1 MPQWQRVRALI
12 LLGPGAGPGYTFSR
26 VVIEGPPSWL
36 LLHSLVVL
44 RKRPVPHRHTHAVT
58 KRMSEKPVRRIDDG
72 NEAMPP
78 RFDSDAPLWISDFG
92 GLSANGHVNRD
103 GCIQCS

>member
-1 MPQWQRVRALI
+1 VRARATRS
-12 LLGPGAGPGYTFSR
+12 PR

-78 RFDSDAPLWISDFG
+78 RLILTHRYGYQILVGS
-92 GLSANGHVNRD
+92 V
-103 GCIQCS
+103 QTVM